1 MDGAGSRRGKIMSDG
16 NKARLEFGHDGQVAR
31 ITLAAPKANIVDRAM
46 MASLELAFETIARR
60 RDLKAIVLT
69 SDGPHFSFGASVQEH
84 LPEQISLTLARLDAL
99 LWKIVDAPAPTIAAV
114 RGQCLGGGLELAL
127 ACDLILAEEAAQL
140 GCPEIR
146 LGVFPPA
153 ASAILPTRIGS
164 GRAAEFVLSGGSV
177 SGTEGAMAGLVSR
190 TAAPGQL
197 EMALENW
204 LATDFLPR
212 SSVAL
217 RCAARAVR
225 RPLLR
230 ALQKELPVLEQMYL
244 EDLMREPDAVE
255 GIQAFLEK
263 RPPNWRRA
271 GVIA

>member
-1 MDGAGSRRGKIMSDG
+1 MSD
-16 NKARLEFGHDGQVAR
+16 KKSVRLEFEHHQQVAR
-31 ITLAAPKANIVDRAM
+31 ITLAAPKANIIDRAM
-46 MASLELAFETIARR
+46 MAGLEWAFEKIAPR
-60 RDLKAIVLT
+60 RDLNAILLIGEG
-69 SDGPHFSFGASVQEH
+69 SHFSFGASVQEH
-84 LPEQISLTLARLDAL
+84 LPEQISLTLARLDAV
-99 LWKIVDAPAPTIAAV
+99 LWHIADAPAPTIAAV
-114 RGQCLGGGLELAL
+114 RGQCLGGGLEVAL
-127 ACDLILAEEAAQL
+127 ACDLILAEETAQL

-153 ASAILPTRIGS
+153 ASAILPIRIGS
-164 GRAAEFVLSGGSV
+164 GHAAKLVLSGGSV
-177 SGTEGAMAGLVSR
+177 SGTEGAMAGLVNR

-197 EMALENW
+197 EAALESW
-204 LATDFLPR
+204 LAADFLPR
-212 SSVAL
+212 SCVAL

-230 ALQKELPVLEQMYL
+230 ALQTELPVLEQMYL

-263 RPPNWRRA
+263 RPPKWRRA